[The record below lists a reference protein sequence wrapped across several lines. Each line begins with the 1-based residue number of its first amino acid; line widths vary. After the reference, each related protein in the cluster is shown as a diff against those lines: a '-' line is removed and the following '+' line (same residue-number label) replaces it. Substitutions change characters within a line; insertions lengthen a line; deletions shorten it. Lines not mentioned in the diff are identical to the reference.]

1 MLSSMCVYLDQS
13 VSGPSDHEVPFH
25 GQSTHCPVVSHQ
37 TTTVHKSER
46 ERERER
52 REREKRERERK
63 EGEKEERV
71 AVTLLYSKH

>member
-52 REREKRERERK
+52 EERERRKREREKKGKRKRE
-63 EGEKEERV
+63 
-71 AVTLLYSKH
+71 LQ